1 MHMEPIL
8 GDSNDPL
15 ISLLIFNYDGRYLRG
30 CLDAIFRQKTLPNV
44 EVIYIDDATSDGSWE
59 IAVEYARKHGSLM
72 TICRNRDI
80 RGPKFNAVACRTM
93 AKGRY
98 CAELTGDQAFDSEY
112 IRSRLRIL
120 AEDDQA
126 KFASVRR
133 TVDVVTPPPSV
144 LKGPLVSI
152 LCYNY
157 NYGRYL
163 RRALSSL
170 FAQTYQNIEVCFSD
184 NASTDESWAIALE
197 FAQRHPHKMTLI
209 RNRKNF
215 GASANY
221 SNCWRVMKGKYFL
234 QFCSDDAL
242 EPQFVERCVQVLET
256 HPNVGMALVNRAIID
271 ENDQRSEEPPFYN
284 RSCIIPGHEQAAVY
298 MMAGVNPS
306 TSQVMYRRDFTEECQ
321 APDNFLAS
329 RYYGMRVFD
338 LKMSLD
344 HDIAY
349 IKDSLLLN
357 RVHSRNDTSHADGLL
372 LPIAG
377 IYVLN
382 HQMADLAEI
391 RGAHKAVGRLTQSI
405 DKLATLSIRY
415 SVRMLQAKKE
425 EVALS
430 YFHLAVAINPR
441 VMEDS
446 VWQDLKR
453 YWTSDAKTKAEILGK
468 LTGRSN
474 LATRSVS
481 YDPPPGS
488 TPLE

>member
-1 MHMEPIL
+1 MYKEPVL
-8 GDSNDPL
+8 GDLSDPL
-15 ISLLIFNYDGRYLRG
+15 VSLLIYNYDGRYLRG
-30 CLDAIFRQKTLPNV
+30 CLEAIFRQENLRNL
-44 EVIYIDDATSDGSWE
+44 EVIYMDDATMDGSWE
-59 IAVEYARKHGSLM
+59 VAVEYAQKYGSLM
-72 TICRNRDI
+72 TVCRNREV
-80 RGPKFNAVACRTM
+80 RGPKFNTSVCRAM

-98 CAELTGDQAFDSEY
+98 CAVLTGDQAFDSDY
-112 IRSRLRIL
+112 IRSRVRIL

-126 KFASVRR
+126 EFDSVRR

-163 RRALSSL
+163 RQALSSL
-170 FAQTYQNIEVCFSD
+170 FSQTYQNIEVCFSD
-184 NASTDESWAIALE
+184 NASTDESWPIALE
-197 FAQRHPHKMTLI
+197 FERRHPHTMTLI

-242 EPQFVERCVQVLET
+242 EPQFVERCVQALES
-256 HPNVGMALVNRAIID
+256 HPNAGMAIVNRAIMD
-271 ENDQRSEEPPFYN
+271 ENGRRSEEPPFYN

-306 TSQVMYRRDFTEECQ
+306 TSQVMYRRDFTEELQ

-338 LKMSLD
+338 LKTSLD

-357 RVHSRNDTSHADGLL
+357 RVHRRNDTSHADGLL

-391 RGAHKAVGRLTQSI
+391 RGAQKAADRLPQSI

-415 SVRMLQAKKE
+415 SVRMLQAGNE

-430 YFHLAVAINPR
+430 YYHLAVAINPR

-453 YWTSDAKTKAEILGK
+453 YWASDDGTKAEILNK
-468 LTGRSN
+468 LTGRAN

-488 TPLE
+488 MPLE